1 MQKVDESQARGRG
14 PRARRLLVWW
24 AALMMALAGVAAG
37 CASRPKP
44 AEGDYAGQA
53 KYAYEEAM
61 DRFESSDYLEALKRF
76 NFVRTK
82 FFYSKYAALASLRI
96 GDVYFDQDKMPEA
109 IEAYRRFVQSHPTH
123 PDVPYARYR
132 SGLAYYEQLPGD
144 WFFMPP
150 AYEKDLA
157 STEEAEKE
165 LQRFLE
171 LHPNSQYAEDAA
183 EKLKTVRQR
192 LADHEFYVAT
202 FYIKREEPRA
212 AARRLNELVN
222 RFPGLGFDQEALFLL
237 GKAYLQLSDVGKAV
251 ETWGSLIERFPEHSL
266 ALKADSYM
274 RAHGLTQTLEAQRR
288 AEAARLDAQKVSVE
302 ALGDGDEAGEVDTEA
317 LEALPDPEEI
327 PTRLEMPSLGS
338 P

>member
-1 MQKVDESQARGRG
+1 MQRDVEREVRRRRGVSQ
-14 PRARRLLVWW
+14 RLLVWCAVLFMAF
-24 AALMMALAGVAAG
+24 AAVSAG

-53 KYAYEEAM
+53 EYAYLEAM

-82 FFYSKYAALASLRI
+82 YFYSKYAALASLRI

-109 IEAYRRFVQSHPTH
+109 IESYRRFVQSHPSH

-171 LHPNSQYAEDAA
+171 LHPTSEYAEDAA
-183 EKLKTVRQR
+183 AKLKTVRQR

-202 FYIKREEPRA
+202 FYINREEPRA
-212 AARRLNELVN
+212 AARRLNALVT

-237 GKAYLQLSDVGKAV
+237 GKSYLQLSDVNKAV
-251 ETWGSLIERFPEHSL
+251 ETWGSLIEQFPDHAL
-266 ALKADSYM
+266 ANKADSYI
-274 RAHGLTQTLEAQRR
+274 RAHGLIQTLEAQRR
-288 AEAARLDAQKVSVE
+288 AEAAAMDARKADME
-302 ALGDGDEAGEVDTEA
+302 ALNELDGEPDIDEALDS
-317 LEALPDPEEI
+317 LPDPGDV
-327 PTRLEMPSLGS
+327 PTRLREPSFGE